1 MKSMT
6 GFGKGSADTP
16 AGQIEVEIKSVNQ
29 RFFDL
34 QLRMPKQLN
43 TIESTI
49 RQQIKQTLQRGRIEL
64 YVTIKETAA
73 QQKQI
78 NIQWDLLSAF
88 MEEVETEAK
97 QRFGLTDLPREQL
110 LERFL
115 TNDAFLSVSDNEP
128 EENQLTSG
136 VLAALTDALAAIESS
151 RQAEGAGILQVLQEN
166 QQQLQD
172 KLAELAQFVAVYEA
186 DYQARFEKK
195 LTAYLGETVDQDRLL
210 TELAL
215 LLERGDIHEEIDRLG
230 IHLTTMTSLLAT
242 ETPVGRELDFLI
254 QEMNREVNTIGSK
267 SGAITIK
274 NHVVQMKTILEKIRE
289 QIQNIE

>member
-136 VLAALTDALAAIESS
+136 LGCVDGRVSRYRAQSPSRGGWHFAGVARESAATA
-151 RQAEGAGILQVLQEN
+151 RQTGGV
-166 QQQLQD
+166 
-172 KLAELAQFVAVYEA
+172 
-186 DYQARFEKK
+186 
-195 LTAYLGETVDQDRLL
+195 
-210 TELAL
+210 
-215 LLERGDIHEEIDRLG
+215 
-230 IHLTTMTSLLAT
+230 
-242 ETPVGRELDFLI
+242 
-254 QEMNREVNTIGSK
+254 
-267 SGAITIK
+267 GAICRC
-274 NHVVQMKTILEKIRE
+274 L
-289 QIQNIE
+289 

>member
-6 GFGKGSADTP
+6 GFGKGSAETA

-43 TIESTI
+43 TIEGII

-64 YVTIKETAA
+64 YVTIKEAVT

-78 NIQWDLLSAF
+78 SIQWDLLSAV
-88 MEEVETEAK
+88 MAEVETEAQ
-97 QRFGLTDLPREQL
+97 QRFGLTNFPKEKVLEQ
-110 LERFL
+110 FL
-115 TNDAFLSVSDNEP
+115 THEAFLSVTEIEP
-128 EENQLTSG
+128 EESQLATG
-136 VLAALTDALAAIESS
+136 VLAALTDALSAIESS
-151 RQAEGAGILQVLQEN
+151 RQVEGAGILHVLQEN

-172 KLAELAQFVAVYEA
+172 KLTELAAFVAIYEA

-195 LTAYLGETVDQDRLL
+195 LTAYLGETVDQERLL
-210 TELAL
+210 TEMAL

-230 IHLTTMTSLLAT
+230 IHLNTMSKLLAT

-274 NHVVQMKTILEKIRE
+274 NQVVQMKTIIEKIRE
-289 QIQNIE
+289 QVQNIE

>member
-6 GFGKGSADTP
+6 GFGKGSAET
-16 AGQIEVEIKSVNQ
+16 AIGQIEVEIKSVNQ

-43 TIESTI
+43 TIEGTI

-64 YVTIKETAA
+64 YVTIRETAA

-97 QRFGLTDLPREQL
+97 QRFALTDLPKEKL
-110 LERFL
+110 LEQFL
-115 TNDAFLSVSDNEP
+115 THEAFLSVSDVEP
-128 EENQLTSG
+128 EEGQLAAG
-136 VLAALTDALAAIESS
+136 VLAALTQALAAIENS
-151 RQAEGAGILQVLQEN
+151 RQVEGAGILQVLQEN
-166 QQQLQD
+166 QQQLQA
-172 KLAELAQFVAVYEA
+172 KLSELSQFVAVYEA

-210 TELAL
+210 TELAV

-230 IHLTTMTSLLAT
+230 IHLTTMTSLLAA

-274 NHVVQMKTILEKIRE
+274 NQVVQMKTIIEKIRE
-289 QIQNIE
+289 QVQNIE

>member
-1 MKSMT
+1 MT
-6 GFGKGSADTP
+6 LFCPYRTM
-16 AGQIEVEIKSVNQ
+16 NQ
-29 RFFDL
+29 RKISSH
-34 QLRMPKQLN
+34 Q
-43 TIESTI
+43 
-49 RQQIKQTLQRGRIEL
+49 G
-64 YVTIKETAA
+64 
-73 QQKQI
+73 
-78 NIQWDLLSAF
+78 
-88 MEEVETEAK
+88 
-97 QRFGLTDLPREQL
+97 
-110 LERFL
+110 
-115 TNDAFLSVSDNEP
+115 
-128 EENQLTSG
+128 
-136 VLAALTDALAAIESS
+136 LAALTDALAAIERS